1 MAVMRKGRGDV
12 MKSVHGLS
20 FTNTHRA
27 VKRIHSLSQHDETHN
42 AAIFE
47 RGEEFA
53 GLAAGWV

>member
-1 MAVMRKGRGDV
+1 
-12 MKSVHGLS
+12 MKSVHTAS
-20 FTNTHRA
+20 
-27 VKRIHSLSQHDETHN
+27 HSLSHHDETHN